1 MVQRKII
8 PMNKTASS
16 EVSYAHALGQAS
28 VDKRVEILRLIG
40 ASGSISQAA
49 REAGVSYKAAW
60 QAVDTLTNLAG
71 VVLVERAVGGAGGG
85 GALLSKAGLQLLAA
99 ADALALARSQ
109 VLDRLR
115 LDAGGLSSFS
125 QLPIRTSMRNQLPC
139 QVQGLEVM
147 GHIVR
152 VTLALSMGARGDAA
166 TASTADALVGALAD
180 GSAGA
185 RLVSRI
191 TRESAELL
199 ALQPGLPVLALCKAT
214 AVTVQRLTPAFD
226 RDGATGNVCRRAF
239 GRGTGAT
246 RCPRIRRPCS
256 STDSSASRW
265 CRRRVRDRCRGSPRH
280 RGSRRRQ
287 VSRLSRSLPRN
298 AGAGSGSVGLG
309 SASDRRAGP

>member
-1 MVQRKII
+1 MQAKII
-8 PMNKTASS
+8 PMKKTASS

-109 VLDRLR
+109 VLERLR
-115 LDAGGLSSFS
+115 PGAGGRSSFS
-125 QLPIRTSMRNQLPC
+125 QLSIRTSMRNQLPC
-139 QVQGLEVM
+139 QVQSLQVM

-166 TASTADALVGALAD
+166 AASPADALAD
-180 GSAGA
+180 GLAGA

-199 ALQPGLPVLALCKAT
+199 ALQPGRAVLALCKAT
-214 AVTVQRLTPAFD
+214 AVTVQRLAPAFD
-226 RDGATGNVCRRAF
+226 RAGAAGNLLAGRA
-239 GRGTGAT
+239 
-246 RCPRIRRPCS
+246 
-256 STDSSASRW
+256 
-265 CRRRVRDRCRGSPRH
+265 VR
-280 RGSRRRQ
+280 
-287 VSRLSRSLPRN
+287 VSRGQTGDEVSLQLE
-298 AGAGSGSVGLG
+298 AGLQLVGFAPPASGIRVGSKVVAHLDE
-309 SASDRRAGP
+309 AALVVALPA

>member
-1 MVQRKII
+1 MK
-8 PMNKTASS
+8 KTASP

-71 VVLVERAVGGAGGG
+71 LVLVERAVGGAGGG

-125 QLPIRTSMRNQLPC
+125 QLSIRTSMRNQLPC

-147 GHIVR
+147 GRIVR

-226 RDGATGNVCRRAF
+226 RDGATGNVLAGRAV
-239 GRGTGAT
+239 RVSRSQTGDEVSLQLEAGLQLVGFA
-246 RCPRIRRPCS
+246 PPSSGIR
-256 STDSSASRW
+256 
-265 CRRRVRDRCRGSPRH
+265 V
-280 RGSRRRQ
+280 GSR
-287 VSRLSRSLPRN
+287 VAASLDEAVVVVALPT
-298 AGAGSGSVGLG
+298 
-309 SASDRRAGP
+309 

>member
-1 MVQRKII
+1 MK
-8 PMNKTASS
+8 KTASS

-226 RDGATGNVCRRAF
+226 RDGATGNVLAGRAV
-239 GRGTGAT
+239 RVSRSQTGDEVSLQLEAGLQLVGFA
-246 RCPRIRRPCS
+246 PPSSGIR
-256 STDSSASRW
+256 
-265 CRRRVRDRCRGSPRH
+265 V
-280 RGSRRRQ
+280 GSR
-287 VSRLSRSLPRN
+287 VAASLDEAVVVVALPT
-298 AGAGSGSVGLG
+298 
-309 SASDRRAGP
+309 